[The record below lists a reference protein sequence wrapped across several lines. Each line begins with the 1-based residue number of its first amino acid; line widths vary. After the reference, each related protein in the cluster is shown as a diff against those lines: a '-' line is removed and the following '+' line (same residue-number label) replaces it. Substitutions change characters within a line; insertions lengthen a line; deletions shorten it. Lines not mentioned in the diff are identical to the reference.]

1 LAKRTGSS
9 SNHSQ
14 AARRL
19 AKFHG
24 FSPRFSPP
32 HNDPVEEGG
41 GQCEKLNKN
50 RQNISGKNSF
60 FYFKTA

>member
-24 FSPRFSPP
+24 FSPP
-32 HNDPVEEGG
+32 HNDPVEEEGG
-41 GQCEKLNKN
+41 GSAKNPIKTGKISAEK
-50 RQNISGKNSF
+50 IPS